1 MEVVN
6 YSEFRKHLKEYLDK
20 ASDDAEVVVVSRSK
34 DKNVVVISL
43 DEYNSWIETL
53 HLLKTEAN
61 RERLRESIKSL
72 KAENVI
78 VKNLNDS
85 EAPEK

>member
-6 YSEFRKHLKEYLDK
+6 YSEFRKNLKEHLDK

-43 DEYNSWIETL
+43 DEYNSWMETL

-72 KAENVI
+72 KNKNVI
-78 VKNLNDS
+78 VKNLKDL
-85 EAPEK
+85 EANEE

>member
-6 YSEFRKHLKEYLDK
+6 YSEFRKHLKEHLDK

-43 DEYNSWIETL
+43 DEYNSWMETL

-72 KAENVI
+72 KAKNLI
-78 VKNLNDS
+78 VKNLNDL
-85 EAPEK
+85 EANEK